1 MKCDHERSLV
11 SAKGGIERNYRQD
24 RKMSG
29 SRGRTTPRVSS
40 TAPTEDAVL
49 TTRLPPPCSVIPIIP
64 RESPAFADDSKPRK
78 STCVSRPC
86 NRAEIYFSVTSGVKL
101 VRPSPVPPMMTMTS
115 LPARRAVFNADST
128 GPAPSGTTSTAR
140 TEAENSS
147 HISRARS
154 PALPDF
160 CPDNTRSE
168 LRIML
173 TLVRSIFVYFSPPS
187 HGDKIHKP

>member
-1 MKCDHERSLV
+1 MTCGHERSLV
-11 SAKGGIERNYRQD
+11 SAKGGVERIYRQD

-29 SRGRTTPRVSS
+29 KRGRTTPRVSS

-49 TTRLPPPCSVIPIIP
+49 TTRLPPPCWVIPIIP
-64 RESPAFADDSKPRK
+64 RESPAFADDSRPRK
-78 STCVSRPC
+78 STCVSTPYK
-86 NRAEIYFSVTSGVKL
+86 RAEIYFWVTSGVKL

-115 LPARRAVFNADST
+115 LPARRESFSADST
-128 GPAPSGTTSTAR
+128 GSAPSGTTSTAR

-147 HISRARS
+147 HIAWARS

-173 TLVRSIFVYFSPPS
+173 TLVRSIPVYFSPPS
-187 HGDKIHKP
+187 HGDKFHIP